1 MFRSLHTAAT
11 GMMAEQTH
19 IDVIAHNMA
28 NVETTGFRRLHAEFR
43 DLVYSELR
51 APGAR
56 TAQGSV
62 VPTGVMIGSGTA
74 LASTQMSMAEGSLS
88 PTGSPLDLAIE
99 GSGFFQVRR
108 PDGQL
113 AYTRNGNFQ
122 LDPEG
127 RLVTAEGLQVEPS
140 ISVPTGVTAVSISAD
155 GVVTATLPGSGET
168 QEIGRLELATF
179 PNAAGLEPLGR
190 NLYRATSASGPVLT
204 ATPGNEGC
212 GTIAQGML
220 EGSNV
225 EVVTEMI
232 DLIASQRAYELNHR
246 VIQAADE
253 MLRKTSEG

>member
-1 MFRSLHTAAT
+1 
-11 GMMAEQTH
+11 MMAEQTH

-220 EGSNV
+220 EGSDV

>member
-62 VPTGVMIGSGTA
+62 VPTGVMIGSGTV
-74 LASTQMSMAEGSLS
+74 LSSTEMSMAEGSLA
-88 PTGSPLDLAIE
+88 PTGSPLDLAVE
-99 GSGFFQVRR
+99 GAGFFQVRR

-140 ISVPTGVTAVSISAD
+140 ISVPQGITALSISAD
-155 GVVTATLPGSGET
+155 GVVTATFPGSGET

-179 PNAAGLEPLGR
+179 PNPAGLEPLGR

-204 ATPGNEGC
+204 ATPGNEGL
-212 GTIAQGML
+212 GTVAQGML

-225 EVVTEMI
+225 EIVNEMI

-253 MLRKTSEG
+253 MLRKTTEG